1 MLETESLVWIIGNDS
16 AVIFFFSISDLFYK
30 IPIIFF
36 LLFEGYMSMTHLNWE
51 ISQLFNSRIMWP

>member
-36 LLFEGYMSMTHLNWE
+36 FFTVWGLHEHDPLELRDFPAF
-51 ISQLFNSRIMWP
+51 QF